1 MASVS
6 AEPEF
11 HSGWF
16 RHVGIASGFK
26 VIDEVCQTMILDLT
40 SLRTLVTAVD
50 LDGFGKAAESL
61 HLSPSTVSLQ
71 LRALEERLGK
81 PLFRKIGR
89 RQELTEAGE
98 QLVSFAR
105 KMLAL
110 NDEAV
115 LAVRGTG
122 LQGKVCLGVP
132 QDFADS
138 WLPQTLA
145 LFTSAHPKVQLEI
158 VVGQS
163 DRLLQLLRNGGLDL
177 ALTFGGNGGLISQLI
192 AMLPVH
198 WYAHAT
204 WQALDR
210 EPLPLLVLEQPCMF
224 RQQAVDALD
233 RAGTSWR
240 IALSGSSVS
249 AVWAAAKAGLGL
261 VARTAVYVPD
271 GIACLDGTFDLPDLD
286 AVSLHLVRSSL
297 RGDTAIEH
305 LAGLLMNAVGSHL
318 A

>member
-1 MASVS
+1 
-6 AEPEF
+6 
-11 HSGWF
+11 
-16 RHVGIASGFK
+16 
-26 VIDEVCQTMILDLT
+26 MILDLT
-40 SLRTLVTAVD
+40 SLRTLVAAVD
-50 LDGFGKAAESL
+50 LGGFGKAAEVL

-89 RQELTEAGE
+89 RQELTEEGE
-98 QLVSFAR
+98 RLVSFAR
-105 KMLAL
+105 RMLEL

-115 LAVRGTG
+115 LAVRGAG
-122 LQGKVCLGVP
+122 LHGKVCLGVP

-158 VVGQS
+158 FVEQS
-163 DRLLQLLRNGGLDL
+163 GRLLQLLRNGGLDL
-177 ALTFGGNGGLISQLI
+177 ALTFGDNGGLSSQLI
-192 AMLPVH
+192 ATLPVH

-204 WQALDR
+204 WQLPER
-210 EPLPLLVLEQPCMF
+210 EALPLLVLEQPCMF
-224 RQQAVDALD
+224 RQRAIDALD

-261 VARTAVYVPD
+261 VARTAVHVPD
-271 GIACLDGTFDLPDLD
+271 GMACLDGAFGLPDLN
-286 AVSLHLVRSSL
+286 AVPLHLVRSAL
-297 RGDTAIEH
+297 RGDAAIEH
-305 LAGLLMNAVGSHL
+305 LAALLLNITDSHMDSIGREAL
-318 A
+318 EQTSA

>member
-1 MASVS
+1 
-6 AEPEF
+6 
-11 HSGWF
+11 
-16 RHVGIASGFK
+16 
-26 VIDEVCQTMILDLT
+26 MILDLT
-40 SLRTLVTAVD
+40 SLRTLVAAVD
-50 LDGFGKAAESL
+50 LDGFGKAAEIL

-81 PLFRKIGR
+81 PLFRKAGR

-105 KMLAL
+105 RMLEL

-115 LAVRGTG
+115 LAVRGAG
-122 LQGKVCLGVP
+122 LHGKISLGVP

-145 LFTSAHPKVQLEI
+145 LFTSAHPEVQLDILVE
-158 VVGQS
+158 QS
-163 DRLLQLLRNGGLDL
+163 GRLLQLVRNGGLDL
-177 ALTFGGNGGLISQLI
+177 ALTFGDNGGLNSQLVGT
-192 AMLPVH
+192 LPVH

-204 WQALDR
+204 WQLPER
-210 EPLPLLVLEQPCMF
+210 KPLPLLVLEPPCMF
-224 RQQAVDALD
+224 RHRAIDALD

-249 AVWAAAKAGLGL
+249 ALWAAAKAGLGV
-261 VARTAVYVPD
+261 VARTAIFVPD
-271 GIACLDGTFDLPDLD
+271 GMVCVDNVFGLPDLH
-286 AVSLHLVRSSL
+286 AAPLYLVRSTL
-297 RGDTAIEH
+297 PTNVAIEH
-305 LAGLLMNAVGSHL
+305 LDGLLVNAVNSQL